1 MTGVL
6 IVSLYFIALTAFL
19 GLDII
24 SKVPATMYALVL
36 ATLGTLTAVI
46 VVGAAQ
52 VTALAT
58 SALGSGLGLAAAG
71 VGAAA
76 AGAGL
81 GAMGRLLAPFIGRN
95 RRGT

>member
-6 IVSLYFIALTAFL
+6 LISLYFIALTAFL

-24 SKVPATMYALVL
+24 GKVPATMYALVL
-36 ATLGTLTAVI
+36 ATLGTLAAVI
-46 VVGAAQ
+46 IVGAFR
-52 VTALAT
+52 VTALAA
-58 SALGSGLGLAAAG
+58 SPLGTGLGLAAAG
-71 VGAAA
+71 LAAVA

-81 GAMGRLLAPFIGRN
+81 GAIGRLLQPFTRK

>member
-1 MTGVL
+1 MNAVL
-6 IVSLYFIALTAFL
+6 IVSFYFIALTAFL

-36 ATLGTLTAVI
+36 AALGTVAAVAL
-46 VVGAAQ
+46 VGSFH
-52 VTALAT
+52 VT
-58 SALGSGLGLAAAG
+58 SESVSPVGSGLGLAGAG

-81 GAMGRLLAPFIGRN
+81 ASIGRLLRAFARKS
-95 RRGT
+95 RGS